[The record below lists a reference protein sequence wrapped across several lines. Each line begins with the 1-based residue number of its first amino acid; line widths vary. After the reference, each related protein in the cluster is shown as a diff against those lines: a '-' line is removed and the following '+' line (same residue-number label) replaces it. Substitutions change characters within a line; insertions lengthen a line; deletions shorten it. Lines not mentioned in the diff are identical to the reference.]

1 MRWEYSN
8 FTQRGSFDQKK
19 SLWTGPDGERHEIPG
34 LPMVTLTKL
43 GYEGW
48 EVVSTEFRVI
58 DRDDYMYYYLL
69 KRPLGN

>member
-1 MRWEYSN
+1 M
-8 FTQRGSFDQKK
+8 
-19 SLWTGPDGERHEIPG
+19 PG

-58 DRDDYMYYYLL
+58 DKDGYMYYYLL